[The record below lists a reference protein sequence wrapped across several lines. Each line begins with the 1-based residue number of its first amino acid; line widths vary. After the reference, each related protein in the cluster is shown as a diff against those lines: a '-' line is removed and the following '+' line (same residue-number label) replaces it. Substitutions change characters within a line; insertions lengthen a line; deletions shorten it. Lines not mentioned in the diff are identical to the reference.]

1 MTLRS
6 SLISRSIARMRAI
19 QAPALLFALLPMA
32 VPACHGSSVPATS
45 ASAPSDAPQQGAVA
59 AAAPGARNDSAAG
72 SPGSDPH
79 RKETAVLSKRT
90 YTKPSADVLRQKL
103 SRMEY
108 EVTQNDATEPPFQN
122 KFWDN
127 HAAGIYVD
135 VATGEPLF
143 SSTDKFES
151 GTGWPSFTK
160 PIEDGRVVSK
170 TDSSYGMV
178 RTEVRSTAG
187 SSHLGH
193 VFDDGPA
200 PTGQRYCINSAS
212 LRFIPADRLEA
223 EGYGDYRPLFGG
235 AARTTNTPPVATNN
249 ACATPPP
256 GEKAGCETTLE
267 TALLSGGEGD
277 VVASLR
283 SLPGVLE
290 VESGTAG
297 QAKTLRV
304 VFDPKQLAYRDLLDR
319 WATYSQRSRD
329 ASAKTGRTV
338 LWVSDDQRVAAE
350 HWTSKPAG
358 VSVRAGDV
366 TAFAPAAER

>member
-1 MTLRS
+1 MTLRKFR
-6 SLISRSIARMRAI
+6 LIARMRAI
-19 QAPALLFALLPMA
+19 HAPTLFFALSPVA

-45 ASAPSDAPQQGAVA
+45 AAAPSDAPQQGAVA
-59 AAAPGARNDSAAG
+59 AAPSGARNDSA
-72 SPGSDPH
+72 SDSHGSDTH

-90 YTKPSADVLRQKL
+90 YSKPSADVLRQKL
-103 SRMEY
+103 SRLEY

-135 VATGEPLF
+135 VVTGEPLF

-151 GTGWPSFTK
+151 GTGWPSFTR
-160 PIEDGRVVSK
+160 PIEDGHVVSK

-178 RTEVRSTAG
+178 RVEVRSAAG

-200 PTGQRYCINSAS
+200 PTGQRFCINSAS
-212 LRFIPADRLEA
+212 LRFIPAHRLEA
-223 EGYGDYRPLFGG
+223 EGYGEYRSLFGG
-235 AARTTNTPPVATNN
+235 AGTAATAPPAATNN

-256 GEKAGCETTLE
+256 GERPGCETTLE
-267 TALLSGGEGD
+267 TALLSGGGRE
-277 VVASLR
+277 VAASLR
-283 SLPGVLE
+283 AVPGVLE

-304 VFDPKQLAYRDLLDR
+304 VFDPKQLAYGDLLNR
-319 WATYSQRSRD
+319 WASFSQRAHD
-329 ASAKTGRTV
+329 ASAKTARAV
-338 LWVSDDQRVAAE
+338 LWVSEDQRVAAE
-350 HWTSKPAG
+350 HWTSRPAG
-358 VSVRAGDV
+358 VALRAGDV
-366 TAFAPAAER
+366 AAFAPTAEH

>member
-1 MTLRS
+1 M
-6 SLISRSIARMRAI
+6 
-19 QAPALLFALLPMA
+19 
-32 VPACHGSSVPATS
+32 
-45 ASAPSDAPQQGAVA
+45 D
-59 AAAPGARNDSAAG
+59 
-72 SPGSDPH
+72 
-79 RKETAVLSKRT
+79 KRT
-90 YTKPSADVLRQKL
+90 YTKPSTDVLRQKL
-103 SRMEY
+103 TRLEY

-151 GTGWPSFTK
+151 GTGWPSFTR
-160 PIEDGRVVSK
+160 PIGDGHVVSK
-170 TDSSYGMV
+170 TDSTFGMV

-223 EGYGDYRPLFGG
+223 EGYGDYRSLFGG
-235 AARTTNTPPVATNN
+235 AAKVDGVDGATPAAATTNS
-249 ACATPPP
+249 CATPAP
-256 GEKAGCETTLE
+256 GERPGCETTLE
-267 TALLSGGEGD
+267 TALLSGGGN
-277 VVASLR
+277 VAASLR
-283 SLPGVLE
+283 ALPGVLE
-290 VESGTAG
+290 VEAGTAG

-319 WATYSQRSRD
+319 WASSGARD
-329 ASAKTGRTV
+329 ASTKTGRAV
-338 LWVSDDQRVAAE
+338 LWVSEEQRTAAE
-350 HWTSKPAG
+350 HWASRPSG
-358 VSVRAGDV
+358 VTVRAGDV
-366 TAFAPAAER
+366 AAFAPAAER